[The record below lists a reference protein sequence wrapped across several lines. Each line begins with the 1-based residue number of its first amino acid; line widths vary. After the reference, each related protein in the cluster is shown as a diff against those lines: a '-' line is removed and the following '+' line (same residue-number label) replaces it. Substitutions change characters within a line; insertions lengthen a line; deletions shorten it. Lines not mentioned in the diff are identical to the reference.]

1 MGLLSVS
8 DISNLEIEEILD
20 SWKTTTQIYETELRD
35 VQKSALLKCIEYD
48 INKTSLEPAIVNM
61 PTGKGKTGVIA
72 GLIFK
77 SVFKRT
83 LIIVPSDALRT
94 QLADDLVDIDKYK
107 SWGIL
112 PKDGLKAKVA
122 KLEPGN
128 LKDLDIDEVNNFII
142 VVATPQILESLDKV
156 QQNSFLKKFDRLI
169 LDEAHHSEAP
179 TWRKLRSTFK
189 EKEKRFF
196 NLLLL
201 HIEGM
206 ERN

>member
-61 PTGKGKTGVIA
+61 PTGTGKTGVIA

-156 QQNSFLKKFDRLI
+156 QQNSFLKNLI
-169 LDEAHHSEAP
+169 D
-179 TWRKLRSTFK
+179 
-189 EKEKRFF
+189 
-196 NLLLL
+196 
-201 HIEGM
+201 
-206 ERN
+206 